1 MISINATLVLQII
14 HFLILAFIL
23 NRLMFRPIM
32 KLIRDRS
39 SHVKR
44 AIDEVRNVEQQIV
57 RLRDE
62 FEKRQNSAR
71 QDANV
76 QRSKL
81 RNMGVVEAEKFLS
94 ESREKV
100 TSIRARAEEVA
111 EEEFKRAK
119 PSLEG
124 QAAMLAK
131 EIIEKVV
138 GRGAEV

>member
-1 MISINATLVLQII
+1 MISINATLVLQVI

-39 SHVKR
+39 RHVKR

-100 TSIRARAEEVA
+100 SSIRARAEEVA

-138 GRGAEV
+138 GRRAEV

>member
-1 MISINATLVLQII
+1 MISINATLVLQVI

-44 AIDEVRNVEQQIV
+44 EMAEVRNVEQEIV

-71 QDANV
+71 QDANE

-81 RNMGVVEAEKFLS
+81 RNMGAVEAEKFLS

-100 TSIRARAEEVA
+100 TSIRGRAEEVA
-111 EEEFKRAK
+111 EEEFKKAK
-119 PSLEG
+119 PVLEG
-124 QAAMLAK
+124 QTAMLAQ
-131 EIIEKVV
+131 EIVEKVV
-138 GRGAEV
+138 GRRAEG

>member
-1 MISINATLVLQII
+1 MISINATLVLQVI

-100 TSIRARAEEVA
+100 SSIRARAEEVA

-124 QAAMLAK
+124 QTAMLAK

-138 GRGAEV
+138 GRRAEV